1 MNSQS
6 NNSYAAYVGIDW
18 ADTKHD
24 ICIQAAD
31 SEDREFDCIQHKP
44 DKIEEWAL
52 ATHKRFGGPIAIAVE

>member
-31 SEDREFDCIQHKP
+31 SEDREWDINGKME
-44 DKIEEWAL
+44 KI
-52 ATHKRFGGPIAIAVE
+52 